1 MKTPAGKECR
11 YFFGDYF
18 RGRTREE
25 CRLLANS
32 SPPLKWKKDYCIS
45 CPVPEISYANACSHL
60 ILKPGLERTF
70 PFLKQ
75 TVRIETFCEK
85 SKRDGFD
92 PYIGCGECH
101 PLPAA
106 FIGENW

>member
-18 RGRTREE
+18 RGRSREE
-25 CRLLANS
+25 CRLLSQSN
-32 SPPLKWKKDYCIS
+32 PPLSWKRDYCTA
-45 CPVPEISYANACSHL
+45 CPVPEIQLANACSNL
-60 ILKPGLERTF
+60 VLQPRLERLF

-75 TVRIETFCEK
+75 TIRIDTYCEK
-85 SKRDGFD
+85 SRRSGFD
-92 PYIGCGECH
+92 PHIGCGDCH

-106 FIGENW
+106 FIGEDL